1 MPKYQIE
8 REGQTFSTF
17 FSFFFYPSNQIS
29 TTTKKIDP
37 DLDAKKN
44 LKGASS
50 VKKKKKAKNSFP
62 PFETKKE
69 SKGSA

>member
-17 FSFFFYPSNQIS
+17 FSFFFIRQI
-29 TTTKKIDP
+29 KFLQLQPQKIDP

-50 VKKKKKAKNSFP
+50 VKKKKAKNSFP